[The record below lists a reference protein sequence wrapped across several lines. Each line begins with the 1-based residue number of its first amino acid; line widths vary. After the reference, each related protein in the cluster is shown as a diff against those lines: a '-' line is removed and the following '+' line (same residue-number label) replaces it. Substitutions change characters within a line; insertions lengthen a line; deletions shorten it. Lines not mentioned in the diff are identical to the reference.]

1 MNTDTRARARTRTHA
16 HTHTRTHAHTHAH
29 RLIFVVVF
37 FFFFFFFSFFFFFFF
52 LFQVVYGEKRG
63 KGGVEF
69 KGHAE
74 ILKPSVQ
81 ELSDLESRA
90 QSSFLHLQYDSQPW
104 RT

>member
-37 FFFFFFFSFFFFFFF
+37 FFFFFFSFFFFFF